1 MRESK
6 VGTAFDVLSQLKVKK
21 KLMHTYTKNMEIKIA
36 KSIADASFYYL
47 AATHIKELQKILT
60 CLRWIQARFVLE
72 TTLGGLFGVVG
83 LVTDFQLSA
92 EHINKYR

>member
-1 MRESK
+1 MQCFRN
-6 VGTAFDVLSQLKVKK
+6 V
-21 KLMHTYTKNMEIKIA
+21 
-36 KSIADASFYYL
+36 
-47 AATHIKELQKILT
+47 QKILT